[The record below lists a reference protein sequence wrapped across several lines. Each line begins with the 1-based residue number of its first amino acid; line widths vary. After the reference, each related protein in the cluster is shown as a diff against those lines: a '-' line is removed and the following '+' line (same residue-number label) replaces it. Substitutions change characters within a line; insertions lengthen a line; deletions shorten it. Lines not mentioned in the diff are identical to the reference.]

1 MAENAVALVRRLTPA
16 LSVGVL
22 SANLMR
28 LDDEVATLAGCG
40 VGLLHFDVMD
50 GHAAPML
57 TVGPPFIKAVRTT
70 LLKDVHLIIDE
81 PCASIADYVAAGA
94 DILTIH
100 VEGCRHPRAALE
112 LIGRSVN
119 ANDAQRGILRGVAI
133 NPGTPVA
140 AIAPLL
146 DCIDLA
152 VLVAVNPGFSGQ
164 KFAPNTPARFAEL
177 KALIAESGREILAG
191 LDGGVVHD
199 NIAAIAALAPDYVVS
214 GSALFSGGDLPAA
227 AEKFN
232 RILVASRHTGESRCP
247 AP

>member
-1 MAENAVALVRRLTPA
+1 MAETAVSIVKRLAPA

-28 LDDEVATLAGCG
+28 LADDVATLAGCG

-50 GHAAPML
+50 GRAAPML
-57 TVGPPFIKAVRTT
+57 TVGPPFIKAVKTT
-70 LLKDVHLIIDE
+70 LLKDVHLIIEE
-81 PCASIADYVAAGA
+81 PYAAIPDYVAAGA
-94 DILTIH
+94 DIVTIH

-119 ANDAQRGILRGVAI
+119 VNDPQRGILRGIAI

-146 DCIDLA
+146 DLIDLA

-164 KFAPNTPARFAEL
+164 KFAPSTAARFAEL
-177 KALIAESGREILAG
+177 KALISGSGREILAG
-191 LDGGVVHD
+191 IDGGVAHE
-199 NIAAIAALAPDYVVS
+199 NIEAIAALAPDYVVS
-214 GSALFSGGDLPAA
+214 GSALFSGGDIPAA
-227 AEKFN
+227 VTKFH
-232 RILVASRHTGESRCP
+232 RILA
-247 AP
+247 AQAL

>member
-1 MAENAVALVRRLTPA
+1 MPETAVSLVKRLTPA

-28 LDDEVATLAGCG
+28 LEDDIATLAACG

-50 GHAAPML
+50 GHAAPAL
-57 TVGPPFIKAVRTT
+57 TVGPPFIKAVKTT
-70 LLKDVHLIIDE
+70 MLKDIHLIIDK
-81 PCASIADYVAAGA
+81 PYAVIPDYVTAGA
-94 DILTIH
+94 DVITIH

-119 ANDAQRGILRGVAI
+119 VNDPQRGILRGVAI

-146 DCIDLA
+146 DVIDLA

-164 KFAPNTPARFAEL
+164 KLAANTAGRFAEL
-177 KALIAESGREILAG
+177 KKLVADSGRAILVG
-191 LDGGVVHD
+191 IDGGVVHD
-199 NIAAIAALAPDYVVS
+199 NIEAIARLAPDYVVS

-227 AEKFN
+227 VKKFH
-232 RILVASRHTGESRCP
+232 RILAALLIRREDV
-247 AP
+247 

>member
-1 MAENAVALVRRLTPA
+1 MAETAVALLQRLTPA

-28 LDDEVATLAGCG
+28 LEDDLATLAACG

-50 GHAAPML
+50 GRAAPAL

-81 PCASIADYVAAGA
+81 PYAAIPDYVAAGA
-94 DILTIH
+94 DLITLH

-119 ANDAQRGILRGVAI
+119 ANDPQRGIVRGIAI

-140 AIAPLL
+140 ALAPLL
-146 DCIDLA
+146 DLVDLA

-164 KFAPNTPARFAEL
+164 KFAPNTAERLADL
-177 KALIAESGREILAG
+177 KQLIAASGHEILAG
-191 LDGGVVHD
+191 IDGGVVHD
-199 NIAAIAALAPDYVVS
+199 NIAAIAALGPDYVVS

-227 AEKFN
+227 VEKFN
-232 RILVASRHTGESRCP
+232 RILRDERAIQRS
-247 AP
+247 A

>member
-1 MAENAVALVRRLTPA
+1 
-16 LSVGVL
+16 
-22 SANLMR
+22 MR
-28 LDDEVATLAGCG
+28 LVDDIATLAGCD

-57 TVGPPFIKAVRTT
+57 TIGPPFIKAVKTT

-81 PCASIADYVAAGA
+81 PYASIPDYVAAGA
-94 DILTIH
+94 DIVTIH

-119 ANDAQRGILRGVAI
+119 ANDPQRGILRGIAI

-140 AIAPLL
+140 AIGPLL
-146 DCIDLA
+146 DVIDLA

-164 KFAPNTPARFAEL
+164 KFAPNTAARFAEL
-177 KALIAESGREILAG
+177 KALLADSGREILAG
-191 LDGGVVHD
+191 IDGGVVHD
-199 NIAAIAALAPDYVVS
+199 NIEAIAALAPDYVVS

-227 AEKFN
+227 IAKFN
-232 RILVASRHTGESRCP
+232 RLLTENAK
-247 AP
+247 